1 MINIGRSIKQYTS
14 DADKAVSPGETVER
28 ATTVFSKH
36 GQTILKELKRI
47 DTGRL
52 GIPVYFSY
60 YGSRAKEM
68 GVPKR
73 QQMGKGASAEQAQ
86 CSALMELAER
96 YSYFGYVNNPQ
107 NFEHLTWN
115 EAVARWGDNLIPIT
129 SIIKSVEEDI
139 SVEQAQAAMDLIR
152 WKFTPAT
159 NIHARCQE
167 YIPLDWFKKL
177 NEFNG
182 SSAGNSFEESIL
194 QGACELV
201 ERHTNALLD
210 LERPVTPTINPK
222 SISDPTLKTLLEKFT
237 RHGIKVWLKD
247 TSSGYPVPTVSAVAY
262 DPGTFPHL
270 SEIVFAAGT
279 ATSPDKAA
287 IRALTE
293 VAQLAGDFHT
303 ASNYEA
309 SGLPK
314 FTSLQEME
322 WLTRGETVNISSL
335 PDISHP
341 DMGQELIRLSQGL
354 AYKGYSLY
362 SVSTMHP
369 DLEIPTNYNFIPG
382 FLFRERTP
390 NASIGLFVGRIL
402 AEETEP
408 DIALNKLNQLSGLYP
423 QAFFVPFFT
432 GMACM
437 RLNKLDEA
445 LHHFLEADKVQPDDE
460 SKAINAFYC
469 AYTLSLMEKWQ
480 HTLPYLDRAIEHDPL
495 VKEYFNLRGVAYY
508 KQNNF
513 ETAAADFR
521 KALDLDSGSATD
533 MANLGLCYQKMG
545 QSKAGAEM
553 LSSALELDPSLCYAK
568 KCLDKMSL

>member
-1 MINIGRSIKQYTS
+1 MINIGRSIKTYTS
-14 DADKAVSPGETVER
+14 DADKALSPEETVER
-28 ATTVFSKH
+28 TVLAFNRH
-36 GQTILKELKRI
+36 GQAILKELKRI

-60 YGSRAKEM
+60 YGARAREM

-73 QQMGKGASAEQAQ
+73 QQMGKGASAVQAQ

-96 YSYFGYVNNPQ
+96 YSYFGYVNNQ
-107 NFEHLTWN
+107 HNFDRLTWS
-115 EAVARWGDNLIPIT
+115 EATSRWGESLIPIT
-129 SIIKSVEEDI
+129 EIIKSVDEDI
-139 SVEQAQAAMDLIR
+139 SVDKARTALDLVR
-152 WKFTPAT
+152 WRFTPAT
-159 NIHARCQE
+159 NIHARRQV
-167 YIPLDWFKKL
+167 YVPLDWFKKL

-210 LERPVTPTINPK
+210 LTRPITPTISPE
-222 SISDPTLKTLLEKFT
+222 SISDPILKELLEKFT

-247 TSSGYPVPTVSAVAY
+247 TTSDYPVPTISAIAY

-303 ASNYEA
+303 GSNYEA

-314 FTSLQEME
+314 FTSLREIE
-322 WLTRGETVNISSL
+322 WLTSGETVSLSSL
-335 PDISHP
+335 PDISQP
-341 DMGQELIRLSQGL
+341 DMGLELTCLSQGL
-354 AYKGYSLY
+354 ADMGYTLY

-369 DLEIPTNYNFIPG
+369 DLNIPTNYNFIPG

-390 NASIGLFVGRIL
+390 NASIGLIVGRIL
-402 AEETEP
+402 AEETDP
-408 DIALNKLNQLSGLYP
+408 AIALDKLKQLSRIYR

-432 GMACM
+432 GMAYM
-437 RLNKLDEA
+437 RMNELDAA
-445 LHHFLEADKVQPDDE
+445 LQHFLEADKVQPDDE

-495 VKEYFNLRGVAYY
+495 VKEYFNLLGVAYY
-508 KQNNF
+508 KQNNY
-513 ETAAADFR
+513 ETAAMNFQ
-521 KALDLDSGSATD
+521 KALELDSGSATD
-533 MANLGLCYQKMG
+533 IANLGLCYKEMG
-545 QSKAGAEM
+545 QSKAAAEM
-553 LSSALELDPSLCYAK
+553 LSRALELDPTLCYAK
-568 KCLDKMSL
+568 ECLKKMSL